1 MTLLVALPLL
11 VPLTT
16 AALAFAAWRRVR
28 VQAWLSI
35 AGALALLASTVA
47 LVVAVHARG
56 VIALQAGDW
65 PAPHGITL
73 VADGLGALMA
83 LLAGIVG
90 LAVAVYSLS
99 DVAAPHRAFGYHPLL
114 HVLLAGVCGAFLT
127 GDLFNLFVWFEVL
140 LIASFV
146 LLSLG
151 GRREQLKGGMHYVT
165 LNLVASTLFLAG
177 AGILYGIAGTLNLAD
192 LSVRLAD
199 AGDRGLVTT
208 AALLLLA
215 AFGIK
220 AAAFPVFFWLPASY
234 HTPPVAVSA
243 LFAGLLTKVG
253 VYALLRVFTLVF
265 RQDVSFT
272 HGLIVAMATA
282 TMVSGVLGAA
292 SQTHVRR
299 ILAFHIVSQIGY
311 MLLGLGL
318 FVPLAVAGAVFYV
331 AHHIIVKTN
340 LFLVGGIVA
349 RLGGSEELG
358 RLGGLWARRPLLALL
373 FLVPAL
379 SLAGIP
385 PLSGFHAK
393 LFLVRAGLEGGRW
406 GVVAAALAVS
416 LLTLYS
422 MTKIWNEAFAK
433 PQPRTTFPVLPLS
446 RGDLALRVA
455 PIAALAALTVVI
467 GVAPGLL
474 FTLSAR
480 AAEQMLDPSAYVAAV
495 LGGAR

>member
-1 MTLLVALPLL
+1 
-11 VPLTT
+11 
-16 AALAFAAWRRVR
+16 VR
-28 VQAWLSI
+28 LQAWLSVL
-35 AGALALLASTVA
+35 GAAALLASTVA
-47 LVVAVHARG
+47 LAVVVHARG
-56 VIALQAGDW
+56 VVALQAGGW
-65 PAPHGITL
+65 PAPFGITL

-90 LAVAVYSLS
+90 LAVVVYSLD
-99 DVAAPHRAFGYHPLL
+99 DVDEPRQRFGYHPLL

-127 GDLFNLFVWFEVL
+127 GDLFNLYVWFEVL

-151 GRREQLKGGMHYVT
+151 GAREQLRGGVHYVA
-165 LNLVASTLFLAG
+165 LNLVSSVLFLAG
-177 AGILYGIAGTLNLAD
+177 AGIVYGMAGTLNLAD
-192 LSVRLAD
+192 LAVKLAAPD
-199 AGDRGLVTT
+199 DPGLVTV
-208 AALLLLA
+208 AAVLFLA

-220 AAAFPVFFWLPASY
+220 AAVFPVYFWLPASY
-234 HTPPVAVSA
+234 HAPPAAVSA

-253 VYALLRVFTLVF
+253 VYALIRVFTLVF
-265 RQDVSFT
+265 RQDVGFT
-272 HGLIVAMATA
+272 HGLLVATAAA

-292 SQTHVRR
+292 SQGHVRR

-340 LFLVGGIVA
+340 LFLLGGVVA
-349 RLGGSEELG
+349 RLGGSEELA

-393 LFLVRAGLEGGRW
+393 LFLVRAALGEGRW
-406 GVVAAALAVS
+406 VVVAIALAVS

-433 PQPRTTFPVLPLS
+433 PVPAAVPAPRPS
-446 RGDLALRVA
+446 RRSQALRVA
-455 PIAALAALTVVI
+455 PIGALAALTVAI
-467 GVAPGLL
+467 GLAPGVL
-474 FTLSAR
+474 FSLSYR
-480 AAEQMLDPSAYVAAV
+480 AAEQLLEPRAYVSAV
-495 LGGAR
+495 LGGAP

>member
-1 MTLLVALPLL
+1 MSLLVALPIL

-16 AALAFAAWRRVR
+16 AALAFTAWRHPRI
-28 VQAWLSI
+28 QAVTSI
-35 AGALALLASTVA
+35 AGGAALLACTVA
-47 LVVAVHARG
+47 LVAAVHAHG
-56 VIALQAGDW
+56 IVSVQAGSW
-65 PAPHGITL
+65 PAPFGITL
-73 VADGLGALMA
+73 VADGFGALMA
-83 LLAGIVG
+83 VLAAIVG
-90 LAVAVYSLS
+90 VAVLVYSID
-99 DVAAPHRAFGYHPLL
+99 DVDLPRRAFGYHPLV

-127 GDLFNLFVWFEVL
+127 GDLFNLYVWFEVL

-146 LLSLG
+146 LLTLG
-151 GRREQLKGGMHYVT
+151 GRAEQLKGGLHYVA
-165 LNLVASTLFLAG
+165 LNLISSALFLAG
-177 AGILYGIAGTLNLAD
+177 AGVLYGIAGTLNFAD

-199 AGDRGLVTT
+199 ASDRGVVTV
-208 AALLLLA
+208 AALLFFA

-220 AAAFPVFFWLPASY
+220 AAVFPVFFWLPASY
-234 HTPPVAVSA
+234 HTPPAAVSA

-265 RQDVSFT
+265 RQDVPFT
-272 HGLIVAMATA
+272 HGVIVAVAAA

-292 SQTHVRR
+292 SQSQVRR

-318 FVPLAVAGAVFYV
+318 FVPLAVAGSVFYI

-340 LFLVGGIVA
+340 LFL
-349 RLGGSEELG
+349 LGGVIARFAGTEELR
-358 RLGGLWARRPLLALL
+358 RLGGLWAGRPLLSLL

-393 LFLVRAGLEGGRW
+393 LLLVRAGLEEGRW
-406 GVVAAALAVS
+406 AVVGVALGVS

-433 PQPRTTFPVLPLS
+433 PKPRGIPTLPVS
-446 RGDLALRVA
+446 RRALWLRVA
-455 PIAALAALTVVI
+455 PIGALAALTLLI
-467 GVAPGLL
+467 GLVPGVL

-480 AAEQMLDPSAYVAAV
+480 AAEQLLDPSGYVAAV
-495 LGGAR
+495 LRGAR

>member
-1 MTLLVALPLL
+1 MTLLVALPVL

-16 AALAFAAWRRVR
+16 AALSFTAWRHPR
-28 VQAWLSI
+28 VQALLSI
-35 AGALALLASTVA
+35 AGGVGLLASTIA
-47 LVVAVHARG
+47 LVAAVHAHG
-56 VIALQAGDW
+56 ILSLQAGDW
-65 PAPHGITL
+65 PAPFGITL

-83 LLAGIVG
+83 LLAAIVG
-90 LAVAVYSLS
+90 VAVLVYSFD
-99 DVAAPHRAFGYHPLL
+99 DVDAPRRAFGYHPLVQ
-114 HVLLAGVCGAFLT
+114 VLLAGVCGAFLT
-127 GDLFNLFVWFEVL
+127 GDLFNLYVWFEVL

-146 LLSLG
+146 LLTLG
-151 GRREQLKGGMHYVT
+151 GRREQLGGGLAYVA
-165 LNLVASTLFLAG
+165 LNLVSSALFLAG
-177 AGILYGIAGTLNLAD
+177 AGIVYGVAGTLNLAD
-192 LSVRLAD
+192 LSMRLAD
-199 AGDRGLVTT
+199 ASDRGPVTA
-208 AALLLLA
+208 AALLFLA

-220 AAAFPVFFWLPASY
+220 AAVFPVFFWLPASY
-234 HTPPVAVSA
+234 HTPPAAVSA

-265 RQDVSFT
+265 RQDVPFT
-272 HGLIVAMATA
+272 HGVIVAVATT

-292 SQTHVRR
+292 SQSHVRR

-318 FVPLAVAGAVFYV
+318 FVPLAIAVSVFYI

-340 LFLVGGIVA
+340 LFLVGGVVA
-349 RLGGSEELG
+349 RFAGTEELG
-358 RLGGLWARRPLLALL
+358 RLGGLWARRPVFSLL

-393 LFLVRAGLEGGRW
+393 LFLVRAGIEEGRW
-406 GVVAAALAVS
+406 AVIAVALGVS

-433 PQPRTTFPVLPLS
+433 GQPRGIPTVAVS
-446 RGDLALRVA
+446 RRALALRIV
-455 PIAALAALTVVI
+455 PIGALAALTLLI
-467 GVAPGLL
+467 GLVPGLL

-480 AAEQMLDPSAYVAAV
+480 AAEQLLDPSGYVAAV

>member
-1 MTLLVALPLL
+1 MNLLVALPIL

-16 AALAFAAWRRVR
+16 AALAFAAWRAPR

-35 AGALALLASTVA
+35 AGAVALLGSTVT
-47 LVVAVHARG
+47 LVAAVHRHG
-56 VIALQAGDW
+56 ILALQAGSW
-65 PAPHGITL
+65 PAPFGITL
-73 VADGLGALMA
+73 VADGFGALMA
-83 LLAGIVG
+83 LLAAIVG
-90 LAVAVYSLS
+90 VAIVVYSLD
-99 DVAAPHRAFGYHPLL
+99 DVDAPRTAFGYHPLV
-114 HVLLAGVCGAFLT
+114 HALLAGVCGAFLT
-127 GDLFNLFVWFEVL
+127 GDLFNLYVWFEVL

-146 LLSLG
+146 LLTLG
-151 GRREQLKGGMHYVT
+151 GRRDQLKGGLQYVA
-165 LNLVASTLFLAG
+165 LNLVSSALFLAG
-177 AGILYGIAGTLNLAD
+177 AGVLYGVAGTLNLAD
-192 LSVRLAD
+192 LSVALAEESD
-199 AGDRGLVTT
+199 TGMGTV

-220 AAAFPVFFWLPASY
+220 AAVFPVYFWLPASY
-234 HTPPVAVSA
+234 HTPPAAVSA

-253 VYALLRVFTLVF
+253 VYALLRVFTLLF
-265 RQDVSFT
+265 RNDEPFT
-272 HGLIVAMATA
+272 HGVIVALAVA

-292 SQTHVRR
+292 SQSNVRR

-318 FVPLAVAGAVFYV
+318 FVPLAVAGSVFYI

-340 LFLVGGIVA
+340 LFLLGGVVA
-349 RLGGSEELG
+349 RFAGTEDLA
-358 RLGGLWARRPLLALL
+358 RLGGLWGRRPLLSLL

-393 LFLVRAGLEGGRW
+393 LFLVRAGLEEGRW
-406 GVVAAALAVS
+406 AVIAVALAVS

-433 PQPRTTFPVLPLS
+433 AQPRGIPTLPVS
-446 RGDLALRVA
+446 RRALALRVA
-455 PIAALAALTVVI
+455 PVGALGALTLLI
-467 GVAPGLL
+467 GLAPGLL

-480 AAEQMLDPSAYVAAV
+480 AAEQMLDPSLYVAAV
-495 LGGAR
+495 LEGSP